1 MLCEIQLKQ
10 AETVVTYTFAE
21 TCCLQAIVV
30 LDNNSIVVADLSS
43 NGKLWA
49 SSPNVTTNK
58 QTNKQARPQP
68 D

>member
-1 MLCEIQLKQ
+1 MLCELQLKQ
-10 AETVVTYTFAE
+10 GETTVTHTFADR
-21 TCCLQAIVV
+21 CCFKAIVV
-30 LDNNSIVVADLSS
+30 LDNNSIVVADESG